1 MKKKKMKKI
10 FEKVLPFSGGMCYT
24 VPRLEAWAVLEWPQ
38 GMHLGKNEVSIMKIF
53 RRIVPLVLSAVL
65 LAGSASALGAGGT
78 VNNTRL
84 AEVTLADA
92 AVPLAG
98 ASNTLLLPVASG
110 TSVKKNS
117 RAIIDYSN
125 TQDGYVMVQFTASTS
140 KKLKVQ
146 VSGPTRDKPYYD
158 LKPGEWTTFPLSDGN
173 GTYKVTVFENTTA
186 QKYAEVVSVTFKVT
200 LSDEFAPYLRPNQY
214 VDYENAT
221 NTLAKAK
228 ELAGSE
234 TDPLKLVEKVYT
246 FVVNNLTYDRQLAA
260 TVQSGYLPVLDN
272 VLAAKKGICFD
283 YASLMT
289 GMLRSLGVPCK
300 LVVGYAGTTNPAYHA
315 WISVWTEETGW
326 IDNAIYF
333 DGSTWHRM
341 DPTFASS
348 GKSSSSILKFIGDG
362 SHYKE
367 TSLY

>member
-1 MKKKKMKKI
+1 M
-10 FEKVLPFSGGMCYT
+10 Y
-24 VPRLEAWAVLEWPQ
+24 
-38 GMHLGKNEVSIMKIF
+38 LGKNEVSIMKIF
-53 RRIVPLVLSAVL
+53 RRMIPLMLSAVL
-65 LAGSASALGAGGT
+65 LAGSASALGAGKT
-78 VNNTRL
+78 VSSARP
-84 AEVTLADA
+84 AEVTLQDA

-98 ASNTLLLPVASG
+98 ASDTLLLPVASG

-117 RAIIDYSN
+117 RAVIDYSN
-125 TQDGYVMVQFTASTS
+125 TKDGYVMVQFTASTS

-158 LKPGEWTTFPLSDGN
+158 LRPGEWTTFPLSNGDGN
-173 GTYKVTVFENTTA
+173 YKVTVFENTSGN
-186 QKYAEVVSVTFKVT
+186 KYAEVVSVSFKVT

-214 VDYENAT
+214 VDYEDAAK
-221 NTLAKAK
+221 TLAKAK

-234 TDPLKLVEKVYT
+234 TDPLKLVENVYS
-246 FVVNNLTYDRQLAA
+246 FVVNNVTYDRQLAA

-283 YASLMT
+283 YASLT
-289 GMLRSLGVPCK
+289 AGMLRSLGVPCK
-300 LVVGYAGTTNPAYHA
+300 LVVGYAGASNPAYHA
-315 WISVWTEETGW
+315 WISVWTEKTGW

-333 DGSTWHRM
+333 DSAGWHRM

>member
-1 MKKKKMKKI
+1 MKKK
-10 FEKVLPFSGGMCYT
+10 
-24 VPRLEAWAVLEWPQ
+24 
-38 GMHLGKNEVSIMKIF
+38 
-53 RRIVPLVLSAVL
+53 LSLVL
-65 LAGSASALGAGGT
+65 LASMLLMLLAGCGTQDESASQPAQENDSESMYID
-78 VNNTRL
+78 VSPVV
-84 AEVTLADA
+84 EVAKISDEAVALADA
-92 AVPLAG
+92 PQ
-98 ASNTLLLPVASG
+98 PVQSG
-110 TSVKKNS
+110 NLKPTAPGTQAKKS
-117 RAIIDYSN
+117 DQATIDYSN
-125 TQDGYVMVQFTASTS
+125 AKDGYVMITSSSASG
-140 KKLKVQ
+140 KRLKVQ
-146 VSGPTRDKPYYD
+146 VTAKTTYTYD
-158 LKPGEWTTFPLSDGN
+158 LKADTWTTFPLSDGN

>member
-1 MKKKKMKKI
+1 
-10 FEKVLPFSGGMCYT
+10 
-24 VPRLEAWAVLEWPQ
+24 
-38 GMHLGKNEVSIMKIF
+38 MKIF
-53 RRIVPLVLSAVL
+53 RRIVPLALSAVL
-65 LAGSASALGAGGT
+65 LAGSASAFGGN
-78 VNNTRL
+78 VYGRP
-84 AEVTLADA
+84 AAREIVAADA

-98 ASNTLLLPVASG
+98 ASETLLLPVASG
-110 TSVKKNS
+110 TSVKENS
-117 RAIIDYSN
+117 RAVIDYSN
-125 TQDGYVMVQFTASTS
+125 TQDGYVMVRFTASTS

-173 GTYKVTVFENTTA
+173 GNYKVTVFENTTSN
-186 QKYAEVVSVTFKVT
+186 KYAEVVSVGFKVT

-214 VDYENAT
+214 VDYEDAA

-234 TDPLKLVEKVYT
+234 TDPLKIVEKVYT

-300 LVVGYAGTTNPAYHA
+300 LVVGYAGTSNPAYHA
-315 WISVWTEETGW
+315 WISVWTKETGW

-333 DGSTWHRM
+333 DGNTWHRM

-362 SHYKE
+362 SHYRE

>member
-1 MKKKKMKKI
+1 
-10 FEKVLPFSGGMCYT
+10 
-24 VPRLEAWAVLEWPQ
+24 
-38 GMHLGKNEVSIMKIF
+38 MKIF
-53 RRIVPLVLSAVL
+53 RRMIPLMLSAVL
-65 LAGSASALGAGGT
+65 LAGSASALGVGKT
-78 VNNTRL
+78 VSSARP
-84 AEVTLADA
+84 AEVTLQDA

-98 ASNTLLLPVASG
+98 ASDTLLLPVASG

-117 RAIIDYSN
+117 RAVIDYSN
-125 TQDGYVMVQFTASTS
+125 TKDGYVMVQFTASTS

-146 VSGPTRDKPYYD
+146 VSGPTRDKPYYN
-158 LKPGEWTTFPLSDGN
+158 LRPGEWTTFPLSNGDGN
-173 GTYKVTVFENTTA
+173 YKVTVFENTSGN
-186 QKYAEVVSVTFKVT
+186 KYAEVVSVSFKVT

-214 VDYENAT
+214 VDYEDAAK
-221 NTLAKAK
+221 TLAKAK

-234 TDPLKLVEKVYT
+234 TDPLKLVENVYS
-246 FVVNNLTYDRQLAA
+246 FVVNNVTYDRQLAA

-283 YASLMT
+283 YASLT
-289 GMLRSLGVPCK
+289 AGMLRSLGVPCK
-300 LVVGYAGTTNPAYHA
+300 LVVGYAGASNPAYHA
-315 WISVWTEETGW
+315 WISVWTEKTGW

-333 DGSTWHRM
+333 DSAGWHRM

>member
-1 MKKKKMKKI
+1 
-10 FEKVLPFSGGMCYT
+10 
-24 VPRLEAWAVLEWPQ
+24 
-38 GMHLGKNEVSIMKIF
+38 MKIF
-53 RRIVPLVLSAVL
+53 RRIVPLALSAVL

-78 VNNTRL
+78 FYTPRAPRETVL
-84 AEVTLADA
+84 PDA

-98 ASNTLLLPVASG
+98 ASDVLLLPEASG
-110 TSVKKNS
+110 TAVKKSS
-117 RAIIDYSN
+117 RAVIDYSN
-125 TQDGYVMVQFTASTS
+125 TKDGYVMVQFTASTS

-173 GTYKVTVFENTTA
+173 GNYKVTVFENTTA
-186 QKYAEVVSVTFKVT
+186 NKYAEVVSVSFKVT
-200 LSDEFAPYLRPNQY
+200 LTDEFAPYLRPNQY
-214 VDYENAT
+214 VDYEDAAD
-221 NTLAKAK
+221 TLAKAR

-260 TVQSGYLPVLDN
+260 TVKSGYLPALDS

-283 YASLMT
+283 YASLT
-289 GMLRSLGVPCK
+289 AGMLRSLGVPCK
-300 LVVGYAGTTNPAYHA
+300 LVVGYAGASNPAYHA

-326 IDNAIYF
+326 IDGVIYF
-333 DGSTWHRM
+333 DGSAWHRM

-362 SHYKE
+362 SHYRQ

>member
-1 MKKKKMKKI
+1 
-10 FEKVLPFSGGMCYT
+10 
-24 VPRLEAWAVLEWPQ
+24 
-38 GMHLGKNEVSIMKIF
+38 MKIF
-53 RRIVPLVLSAVL
+53 RRMIPLMLSAVL
-65 LAGSASALGAGGT
+65 LAGSASALGVGKT
-78 VNNTRL
+78 VSSARP
-84 AEVTLADA
+84 AEVTLQDA

-98 ASNTLLLPVASG
+98 ASDTLLLPVASG

-117 RAIIDYSN
+117 RAVIDYSN
-125 TQDGYVMVQFTASTS
+125 TKDGYVMVQFTASTS

-158 LKPGEWTTFPLSDGN
+158 LRPGEWTTFPLSNGDGN
-173 GTYKVTVFENTTA
+173 YKVTVFENTSGN
-186 QKYAEVVSVTFKVT
+186 KYAEVVSVSFKVT

-214 VDYENAT
+214 VDYEDAAK
-221 NTLAKAK
+221 TLAKAK

-234 TDPLKLVEKVYT
+234 TDPLKLVENVYS
-246 FVVNNLTYDRQLAA
+246 FVVNNVTYDRQLAA
-260 TVQSGYLPVLDN
+260 TVQSGYLPVLDS

-283 YASLMT
+283 YASLT
-289 GMLRSLGVPCK
+289 AGMLRSLGVPCK
-300 LVVGYAGTTNPAYHA
+300 LVVGYAGASNPAYHA
-315 WISVWTEETGW
+315 WISVWTEKTGW

-333 DGSTWHRM
+333 DSTGWHRM